1 MSLWSRI
8 RNAFRGDS
16 LSDEILEEYEGHIA
30 DAVADGLHPAEARRQ
45 FGRPLRLLEASREFR
60 IVSWLDS
67 LHGDVV
73 FAWRQLKKNK
83 VTSLAAVLSIGLAM
97 GACASAFRLIDA
109 LLLRP
114 MPVDHPERLFVLS
127 HEVKIDGK
135 TLAFDSCAY
144 PMFRQ
149 MRALVKDEAELVAI
163 SYVARVDLTFTSAE
177 QMEKANQQY
186 VSGWMFSAFGL
197 HPALGRVFTEDDD
210 KTPGA
215 HPLAVLSY
223 DYWQSRFGGDPHI
236 VGRSFRIG
244 NDSYQIIGVAQKPF
258 TGTETGTMVDIFLPT
273 MMVKNNAIARDDYQ
287 WFRTF
292 VKLKAGVAPKT
303 VQGRLDLAFRD
314 YLREYAKTLRT
325 LSKEERKAYL
335 SQRLFLNSAAP
346 GVSKLQADYG
356 LSLFVLGVLVL
367 LVLAI
372 ACLNVANLT
381 AVNATARSREIALRL
396 SIGAGM
402 GRLLQLVLVE
412 SALLAC
418 AGAAAG
424 GVFAFWSAPYVVS
437 MISSPGAPTQLN
449 LLADWRVLGFCALI
463 TFAVTMVLCLPAA
476 WRVSAIEPVSALKG
490 DAVQSRNR
498 LIHSLT
504 AAQAGFGFLVLFVA
518 TLFIT
523 SFERLSTQPT
533 GFNPDRVVTL
543 ETLTAAPVNAVFWE
557 QVADRLRSLSGVE
570 SVGLSEWP
578 LMAGENWSNLV
589 SVNGRPN
596 SRVQCYFLRTSPAWR
611 EAMQIPLLAGRDFR
625 AGDQMP
631 NSTIVG
637 SAIVNDAFVKEYF
650 GGGDPIGKSF
660 DMVTFGGARLSFRV
674 VGRVAD
680 ARYRDMR
687 EAMAPV
693 AYVPFTSAYL
703 RATFIVRTLGQNP
716 LTMASRLRQEI
727 MRSRADFH
735 VSSIRTQNE
744 LIESHTARERLLAM
758 LALFFAAIA
767 LLLAGV
773 GLYGLLN
780 DAVLQRRREIGIRI
794 ALGAKPGAVAIRI
807 ATQTLVM
814 VLIGVTVGF
823 TFALAAAS
831 YIKSLLYGVK
841 ATETWVLAAPGALIL
856 ILAFIASMPA
866 TFSAARVDP
875 ARTLRAE

>member
-1 MSLWSRI
+1 
-8 RNAFRGDS
+8 
-16 LSDEILEEYEGHIA
+16 
-30 DAVADGLHPAEARRQ
+30 
-45 FGRPLRLLEASREFR
+45 
-60 IVSWLDS
+60 
-67 LHGDVV
+67 
-73 FAWRQLKKNK
+73 
-83 VTSLAAVLSIGLAM
+83 
-97 GACASAFRLIDA
+97 
-109 LLLRP
+109 
-114 MPVDHPERLFVLS
+114 
-127 HEVKIDGK
+127 
-135 TLAFDSCAY
+135 
-144 PMFRQ
+144 
-149 MRALVKDEAELVAI
+149 
-163 SYVARVDLTFTSAE
+163 
-177 QMEKANQQY
+177 
-186 VSGWMFSAFGL
+186 
-197 HPALGRVFTEDDD
+197 
-210 KTPGA
+210 
-215 HPLAVLSY
+215 
-223 DYWQSRFGGDPHI
+223 
-236 VGRSFRIG
+236 
-244 NDSYQIIGVAQKPF
+244 
-258 TGTETGTMVDIFLPT
+258 
-273 MMVKNNAIARDDYQ
+273 
-287 WFRTF
+287 
-292 VKLKAGVAPKT
+292 
-303 VQGRLDLAFRD
+303 
-314 YLREYAKTLRT
+314 
-325 LSKEERKAYL
+325 
-335 SQRLFLNSAAP
+335 
-346 GVSKLQADYG
+346 LQADYG

-402 GRLLQLVLVE
+402 GRLLQLVLIE

-424 GVFAFWSAPYVVS
+424 GVFAFWSAPYVVR
-437 MISSPGAPTQLN
+437 MISSPVAPTQLN
-449 LLADWRVLGFCALI
+449 LPADWRVLGFCAVI

-490 DAVQSRNR
+490 DTLRSRSR

-504 AAQAGFGFLVLFVA
+504 AAQAGFGYLVLFVA

-523 SFERLSTQPT
+523 SFERLSKQPT
-533 GFNPDRVVTL
+533 GFNSDRVVTL
-543 ETLTAAPVNAVFWE
+543 ETLTAAPVKAVFWE

-578 LMAGENWSNLV
+578 LMTGESWNNLV

-596 SRVQCYFLRTSPAWR
+596 SRVPSYFLSTSSAWR
-611 EAMQIPLLAGRDFR
+611 EVMRIPLLAGKDFR

-631 NSTIVG
+631 G
-637 SAIVNDAFVKEYF
+637 SAIVNDAFAREYF

-660 DMVTFGGARLSFRV
+660 DMVTFGGSRLSFRV

-687 EAMAPV
+687 EPMAPV
-693 AYVPFTSAYL
+693 AYVPFTSEYL
-703 RATFIVRTLGQNP
+703 RATFIVRTVSENP
-716 LTMASRLRQEI
+716 LTMARRLRQEI
-727 MRSRADFH
+727 VRSRADFH

-744 LIESHTARERLLAM
+744 LIRSHTVRERLLAM

-780 DAVLQRRREIGIRI
+780 DAVLQRQREIGIRM

-814 VLIGVTVGF
+814 VLTGVAVGF
-823 TFALAAAS
+823 AFALAGVS

-841 ATETWVLAAPGALIL
+841 ATETWVLAAPGVIVL

-866 TFSAARVDP
+866 TFTAARVDP

>member
-16 LSDEILEEYEGHIA
+16 LSGEILEEYEAHIA
-30 DAVADGLHPAEARRQ
+30 DAVADGLHQAEARRQ
-45 FGRPLRLLEASREFR
+45 FGRPLGLLEASRDFR
-60 IVSWLDS
+60 IVPWLDS
-67 LHGDVV
+67 LRGDVV

-114 MPVDHPERLFVLS
+114 MPVDHPERLFVQS
-127 HEVKIDGK
+127 HEVNIDGK
-135 TLAFDSCAY
+135 RLTFDSCTY

-149 MRALVKDEAELVAI
+149 MRALVKDQAELVAI
-163 SYVARVDLTFTSAE
+163 SYVSRVDLTFTTAG
-177 QMEKANQQY
+177 QIEKANQQY
-186 VSGWMFSAFGL
+186 VSGWMFSTFGL

-215 HPLAVLSY
+215 HPVAVLSY
-223 DYWQSRFGGDPHI
+223 DYWQSRFGGDPHV
-236 VGRSFRIG
+236 VGRWFRIG
-244 NDSYQIIGVAQKPF
+244 NDPYQIIGVAQKPF
-258 TGTETGTMVDIFLPT
+258 SGTETGTMVDIFLPT
-273 MMVKNNAIARDDYQ
+273 MMMKNNAIVRDDYQ

-292 VKLKAGVAPKT
+292 VKLNAGVAPKT
-303 VQGRLDLAFRD
+303 VQDRLALAFRD
-314 YLREYAKTLRT
+314 YLREYAKTFRT
-325 LSKEERKAYL
+325 ISKEELKAYL
-335 SQRLFLNSAAP
+335 SQRLLLNSAAP

-372 ACLNVANLT
+372 ACVNVANLT

-424 GVFAFWSAPYVVS
+424 GVFAFWAAPYVVS
-437 MISSPGAPTQLN
+437 MISSPVAPTQLN
-449 LLADWRVLGFCALI
+449 LPADWRVLGFCAAI
-463 TFAVTMVLCLPAA
+463 TFAVTVVLCLPAA

-490 DAVQSRNR
+490 DTLRSRSR
-498 LIHSLT
+498 LVHSLT

-523 SFERLSTQPT
+523 SFERLSNQPT
-533 GFNPDRVVTL
+533 GFSSDRVVTL
-543 ETLTAAPVNAVFWE
+543 ETLTAAPVKAVFWE
-557 QVADRLRSLSGVE
+557 QVADRLRSLPGVE

-578 LMAGENWSNLV
+578 LMTGESWSNLV
-589 SVNGRPN
+589 SVNGRQ
-596 SRVQCYFLRTSPAWR
+596 SSWMQCYFLSTSSAWR
-611 EAMQIPLLAGRDFR
+611 EVMRIPLLAGRDFR
-625 AGDQMP
+625 TGDQMP
-631 NSTIVG
+631 R

-660 DMVTFGGARLSFRV
+660 DMVTFGGDRLSFRV

-687 EAMAPV
+687 EPIAPV
-693 AYVPFTSAYL
+693 AYVPFTSEYL
-703 RATFIVRTLGQNP
+703 RATFIVRTVSGNP
-716 LTMASRLRQEI
+716 LTMASGLRQEI
-727 MRSRADFH
+727 VRSRADFH

-744 LIESHTARERLLAM
+744 LVRSHTVRERLLAM

-780 DAVLQRRREIGIRI
+780 DAVVQRQREIGIRL
-794 ALGAKPGAVAIRI
+794 ALGAKPSAVAIRI
-807 ATQTLVM
+807 AMQTLVM
-814 VLIGVTVGF
+814 VLIGVVVGF
-823 TFALAAAS
+823 AFALAGVS

-841 ATETWVLAAPGALIL
+841 VTETWVLAAPGAIIL
-856 ILAFIASMPA
+856 LLAFIASMPA
-866 TFSAARVDP
+866 TFTAARVDP

>member
-16 LSDEILEEYEGHIA
+16 LSEEILEEYEAHIA
-30 DAVADGLHPAEARRQ
+30 DAVADGLHPADARRQ
-45 FGRPLRLLEASREFR
+45 FGRPLGLLEASRDFR

-67 LHGDVV
+67 LRGDVV

-127 HEVKIDGK
+127 QEIRIDGK
-135 TLAFDSCAY
+135 LLTDDSCAY

-149 MRALVKDEAELVAI
+149 MRTFVKDQAELAAI
-163 SYVARVDLTFTSAE
+163 SYVSRVDLTFSTAE
-177 QMEKANQQY
+177 RVEKANQQY

-223 DYWQSRFGGDPHI
+223 DYWQSRFGGDLHV

-258 TGTETGTMVDIFLPT
+258 SGTETGTVVDIFLPT
-273 MMVKNNAIARDDYQ
+273 MMMKNNAIARDDYR

-303 VQGRLDLAFRD
+303 VRDRLDLAFRD
-314 YLREYAKTLRT
+314 YLREYAKTFRT
-325 LSKEERKAYL
+325 VSKEEIKAYL

-346 GVSKLQADYG
+346 GVSKLQANYG

-372 ACLNVANLT
+372 ACLNIANLT

-402 GRLLQLVLVE
+402 GRLLQLVLIE

-424 GVFAFWSAPYVVS
+424 GVFAFWSAPYVVR
-437 MISSPGAPTQLN
+437 MISSPVAPTQLN
-449 LLADWRVLGFCALI
+449 LPADWRVLGFCAVI
-463 TFAVTMVLCLPAA
+463 TFAVTVVLCLPAA

-490 DAVQSRNR
+490 DTVRAGSR

-523 SFERLSTQPT
+523 SFERLSRQPT
-533 GFNPDRVVTL
+533 GFNSDRVVTL
-543 ETLTAAPVNAVFWE
+543 ETLTAAPVKAVFWE

-578 LMAGENWSNLV
+578 LMTGESWNSLV

-596 SRVQCYFLRTSPAWR
+596 RRVPSYFLSTSSAWR
-611 EAMQIPLLAGRDFR
+611 EVMRIPLLAGRDFR
-625 AGDQMP
+625 AGDQVP
-631 NSTIVG
+631 G
-637 SAIVNDAFVKEYF
+637 SAIVNDAFAKEYF
-650 GGGDPIGKSF
+650 GGGDPIGKAF
-660 DMVTFGGARLSFRV
+660 DMVTFGGSRLSFRV

-687 EAMAPV
+687 EPMAPV
-693 AYVPFTSAYL
+693 AYVPFTSEYL
-703 RATFIVRTLGQNP
+703 RATFIVRTVSQNP
-716 LTMASRLRQEI
+716 LTMASRLRHEI
-727 MRSRADFH
+727 VRRRADFH

-744 LIESHTARERLLAM
+744 LIESHTVRERLLAM

-773 GLYGLLN
+773 GLYALLN
-780 DAVLQRRREIGIRI
+780 DAVLQRQREIGIRM
-794 ALGAKPGAVAIRI
+794 ALGAKPEAVAIRI

-814 VLIGVTVGF
+814 VLIGVAVGL
-823 TFALAAAS
+823 TFALAGVS

-841 ATETWVLAAPGALIL
+841 ATETWVLAAPGAIIL

-866 TFSAARVDP
+866 TFTAARVDP

>member
-16 LSDEILEEYEGHIA
+16 LSGEILEEYEAHIA

-45 FGRPLRLLEASREFR
+45 FGRPLGLLEASRDFR

-67 LHGDVV
+67 LRGDVV

-127 HEVKIDGK
+127 REINERIDGK
-135 TLAFDSCAY
+135 PRTDDSCAY

-149 MRALVKDEAELVAI
+149 MRALVKDQAELVAI
-163 SYVARVDLTFTSAE
+163 SYVSRVDLTFTTAE
-177 QMEKANQQY
+177 QIEKANQQY
-186 VSGWMFSAFGL
+186 VSGWMFSEFGL

-244 NDSYQIIGVAQKPF
+244 NDRYQIIGVAQKPF
-258 TGTETGTMVDIFLPT
+258 SGTETGTMVDIFLPT

-303 VQGRLDLAFRD
+303 VRDRLDLAFRD
-314 YLREYAKTLRT
+314 YLREYAKTFRT
-325 LSKEERKAYL
+325 VSKEEMKAYL

-356 LSLFVLGVLVL
+356 LSLFVLGVLVS

-402 GRLLQLVLVE
+402 GRLLQLVLIE

-424 GVFAFWSAPYVVS
+424 GVFAFWSAPYVVR
-437 MISSPGAPTQLN
+437 MISSPVAPTQLN
-449 LLADWRVLGFCALI
+449 LPADWRVLGFCAVI
-463 TFAVTMVLCLPAA
+463 TFAVTVVLCLPAA

-490 DAVQSRNR
+490 DTLRSRSR

-518 TLFIT
+518 TLLIT
-523 SFERLSTQPT
+523 SFERLSKQPT
-533 GFNPDRVVTL
+533 GFNSDRVVTL
-543 ETLTAAPVNAVFWE
+543 ETLTAAPVKAVFWE

-578 LMAGENWSNLV
+578 LMTGESWNNLV

-596 SRVQCYFLRTSPAWR
+596 SRVRSYFLSTSSAWR
-611 EAMQIPLLAGRDFR
+611 EVMRIPLLAGRDFR
-625 AGDQMP
+625 AGDQVP
-631 NSTIVG
+631 G
-637 SAIVNDAFVKEYF
+637 SAIVNDAFAKEYF

-660 DMVTFGGARLSFRV
+660 DMVTFGGSRLSFRV

-687 EAMAPV
+687 EPIAPV
-693 AYVPFTSAYL
+693 AYVPFTSEYL
-703 RATFIVRTLGQNP
+703 RATFIVRTVSENP
-716 LTMASRLRQEI
+716 LTMVSRLRQEI
-727 MRSRADFH
+727 VRSRADFH

-744 LIESHTARERLLAM
+744 LIESHTVRERLLAM

-780 DAVLQRRREIGIRI
+780 DAVLQRQREIGIRM

-807 ATQTLVM
+807 AAQTLVM
-814 VLIGVTVGF
+814 VLIGVLVGF
-823 TFALAAAS
+823 TFALAGVS

-841 ATETWVLAAPGALIL
+841 TTETWVLAAPGAIIL
-856 ILAFIASMPA
+856 MLAFIASMPA
-866 TFSAARVDP
+866 TFTAARVDP

>member
-16 LSDEILEEYEGHIA
+16 LSGEILEEYEAHIA
-30 DAVADGLHPAEARRQ
+30 DAVADGLQPAEARRQ
-45 FGRPLRLLEASREFR
+45 FGRTLGRLEASRDFR

-67 LHGDVV
+67 LRGDVV
-73 FAWRQLKKNK
+73 FAWRQLKKNN

-97 GACASAFRLIDA
+97 GACTSAFRLIDA

-114 MPVDHPERLFVLS
+114 MPVDHPERLFVFS
-127 HEVKIDGK
+127 HEINEPIDGK
-135 TLAFDSCAY
+135 PLTDDSCAY

-149 MRALVKDEAELVAI
+149 MRALVKDQAELVAI
-163 SYVARVDLTFTSAE
+163 SYVSRVDVTYSTAE
-177 QMEKANQQY
+177 QIEKANQQY
-186 VSGWMFSAFGL
+186 VSGWMFSVFGL
-197 HPALGRVFTEDDD
+197 RPALGRVFTEDDD

-244 NDSYQIIGVAQKPF
+244 NDSYEIIGVAQKPF
-258 TGTETGTMVDIFLPT
+258 SGTETGTMVDIFLPT

-292 VKLKAGVAPKT
+292 VKLKAGVAPKA
-303 VQGRLDLAFRD
+303 VRDRLDLAFRD
-314 YLREYAKTLRT
+314 YLREYAKTFRT
-325 LSKEERKAYL
+325 VSKEEMKAYL
-335 SQRLFLNSAAP
+335 SQRLLLNSATP

-356 LSLFVLGVLVL
+356 LSLFVLGVLVM

-381 AVNATARSREIALRL
+381 AVNATARSREMALRI

-402 GRLLQLVLVE
+402 GRLLQLVLIE

-424 GVFAFWSAPYVVS
+424 GVFAFWSAPYVVR
-437 MISSPGAPTQLN
+437 MISSPVAPTQLN
-449 LLADWRVLGFCALI
+449 LPADWRVLGFCAAI
-463 TFAVTMVLCLPAA
+463 TFTVTVVLCLPTA
-476 WRVSAIEPVSALKG
+476 WRVSAIKPISALKG
-490 DAVQSRNR
+490 DTVRSRSR

-504 AAQAGFGFLVLFVA
+504 AVQAGFCFLVLFIA

-523 SFERLSTQPT
+523 SFERLSKQPT
-533 GFNPDRVVTL
+533 GFNSDRVVTL
-543 ETLTAAPVNAVFWE
+543 ETLTATPLKAVFWE
-557 QVADRLRSLSGVE
+557 QVADRLRSLPGVE

-578 LMAGENWSNLV
+578 LMTGESWNNLV

-596 SRVQCYFLRTSPAWR
+596 SPVRSYFLSTSSTWR
-611 EAMQIPLLAGRDFR
+611 EVMRIPLLEGRDFR
-625 AGDQMP
+625 AGDQVP
-631 NSTIVG
+631 G
-637 SAIVNDAFVKEYF
+637 SAIVNDAFAKEYF

-660 DMVTFGGARLSFRV
+660 DMVTFGDSRLSFRV

-687 EAMAPV
+687 EPMAPV
-693 AYVPFTSAYL
+693 AYVPFTSEYL
-703 RATFIVRTLGQNP
+703 RATFIVRTVSENP
-716 LTMASRLRQEI
+716 LTMASRLRREI
-727 MRSRADFH
+727 VRSRADFH
-735 VSSIRTQNE
+735 VSTLRTQNE
-744 LIESHTARERLLAM
+744 LIESHTVRERLLAM

-780 DAVLQRRREIGIRI
+780 DAVLQRQREIGIRM
-794 ALGAKPGAVAIRI
+794 ALGAKPGEVAIRI

-814 VLIGVTVGF
+814 VLIGVVMGF
-823 TFALAAAS
+823 TFALAGVS
-831 YIKSLLYGVK
+831 YIKSLLYGVQ
-841 ATETWVLAAPGALIL
+841 ATETWVLATPGAIIL

-866 TFSAARVDP
+866 TFSAARIDP

>member
-16 LSDEILEEYEGHIA
+16 LSGEILEEYEGHIA
-30 DAVADGLHPAEARRQ
+30 DAVADGLHPADARRQ
-45 FGRPLRLLEASREFR
+45 FGRPLGLLEASRDFR

-67 LHGDVV
+67 LRGDVV

-114 MPVDHPERLFVLS
+114 LPVDHPERLFVITRTTINP
-127 HEVKIDGK
+127 IDGK
-135 TLAFDSCAY
+135 PFTSDSCAY

-149 MRALVKDEAELVAI
+149 MRASVKGQAELVAI
-163 SYVARVDLTFTSAE
+163 SNVSRMDLTFSTAE

-186 VSGWMFSAFGL
+186 VSGWMFSEFGL

-223 DYWQSRFGGDPHI
+223 AYWQSRFGGDPHI
-236 VGRSFRIG
+236 VGHSFRIG
-244 NDSYQIIGVAQKPF
+244 NDRYQIIGVAQKPF
-258 TGTETGTMVDIFLPT
+258 SGTETGTMVDIFLPT
-273 MMVKNNAIARDDYQ
+273 MMVKNNAIGRDDYQ

-303 VQGRLDLAFRD
+303 VRDRLDLAFRD
-314 YLREYAKTLRT
+314 YLREYAKTFRGV
-325 LSKEERKAYL
+325 SQEDMKAYL
-335 SQRLFLNSAAP
+335 SQRLLLNSAAP

-356 LSLFVLGVLVL
+356 LSLFVLSVLVL

-381 AVNATARSREIALRL
+381 AVNATARSREMALRL

-402 GRLLQLVLVE
+402 GRLLQLVLIE

-437 MISSPGAPTQLN
+437 MISSPLAPTQLN
-449 LLADWRVLGFCALI
+449 LPADWRVLGFCAVI
-463 TFAVTMVLCLPAA
+463 TFAVTVVLCLPAA

-490 DAVQSRNR
+490 DTLRSRNR
-498 LIHSLT
+498 LIYSLT

-523 SFERLSTQPT
+523 SFERLSKQPT

-543 ETLTAAPVNAVFWE
+543 ETLTAAPVKAVFWE

-570 SVGLSEWP
+570 AVGLSEWP
-578 LMAGENWSNLV
+578 LMTGESWNNLV

-596 SRVQCYFLRTSPAWR
+596 SRVSSYFLSASPAWR
-611 EAMQIPLLAGRDFR
+611 EVMRIPLLAGRDFSAEDR
-625 AGDQMP
+625 MP
-631 NSTIVG
+631 G
-637 SAIVNDAFVKEYF
+637 SAIVNDVFAKEYF

-660 DMVTFGGARLSFRV
+660 DMVTFGGSRLSFRV

-687 EAMAPV
+687 EPMAPV
-693 AYVPFTSAYL
+693 AYVPFTSAYS
-703 RATFIVRTLGQNP
+703 RATFIVRTVIENP
-716 LTMASRLRQEI
+716 LTIASRLRQEI
-727 MRSRADFH
+727 VRSRADFH

-744 LIESHTARERLLAM
+744 LIESHTVRERLLAM

-773 GLYGLLN
+773 GLYALLN
-780 DAVLQRRREIGIRI
+780 DAVLQRQREIGIRM
-794 ALGAKPGAVAIRI
+794 ALGAKPGAVAMRI

-814 VLIGVTVGF
+814 VSIGVAVGLL
-823 TFALAAAS
+823 FALAGVS

-841 ATETWVLAAPGALIL
+841 ATETGVLAAPGAIIL

-866 TFSAARVDP
+866 AFSAARVDP
-875 ARTLRAE
+875 AKTLRAE

>member
-1 MSLWSRI
+1 MSLWSRV

-16 LSDEILEEYEGHIA
+16 LSREILEEYEAHLA
-30 DAVADGLHPAEARRQ
+30 DAVADGLPPAEARRQ
-45 FGRPLRLLEASREFR
+45 FGRPLGLLEASRDFR
-60 IVSWLDS
+60 LLPWLDS
-67 LHGDVV
+67 LRGDVV

-127 HEVKIDGK
+127 HEVRIDGR
-135 TLAFDSCAY
+135 TLTGDSCAY

-163 SYVARVDLTFTSAE
+163 SYVSRVDLTFSIAE
-177 QMEKANQQY
+177 QIEKANQQY
-186 VSGWMFSAFGL
+186 VSGWMFREFGL

-223 DYWQSRFGGDPHI
+223 DYWQRRFGGDPHI

-244 NDSYQIIGVAQKPF
+244 NERYQIIGVVQKPF
-258 TGTETGTMVDIFLPT
+258 SGTDTGTMVDIFLPT
-273 MMVKNNAIARDDYQ
+273 MMMKNNAIARDDYQ

-303 VQGRLDLAFRD
+303 VRDRLDRAFHD
-314 YLREYAKTLRT
+314 YLREYAKTFRT
-325 LSKEERKAYL
+325 VGKEEMRAYL
-335 SQRLFLNSAAP
+335 SQRLLLNSAAP

-372 ACLNVANLT
+372 ASLNVANLR
-381 AVNATARSREIALRL
+381 AVNAAARSREIALRL

-402 GRLLQLVLVE
+402 GRLLQLVLIE
-412 SALLAC
+412 SALLVC

-424 GVFAFWSAPYVVS
+424 GVFALWSAPYVMG
-437 MISSPGAPTQLN
+437 MIDSPVTPAQLN
-449 LLADWRVLGFCALI
+449 LAVDWRVLGFSAMI
-463 TFAVTMVLCLPAA
+463 TFAVTVVLCLPAA
-476 WRVSAIEPVSALKG
+476 WRVSAIEPVSALRG
-490 DAVQSRNR
+490 DTLRSRSR

-523 SFERLSTQPT
+523 SFDRLSKQPT

-543 ETLTAAPVNAVFWE
+543 ETLTAAPVKAVFWE
-557 QVADRLRSLSGVE
+557 QVADRLRSLPGVA

-578 LMAGENWSNLV
+578 LMTGESWNNAV
-589 SVNGRPN
+589 SVSGRPN
-596 SRVQCYFLRTSPAWR
+596 SRVPSYFLSTSPAWR
-611 EAMQIPLLAGRDFR
+611 EVMRIPVLEGRDFR
-625 AGDQMP
+625 AGDEMP
-631 NSTIVG
+631 G
-637 SAIVNDAFVKEYF
+637 SAIVNDAFAREYF
-650 GGGDPIGKSF
+650 GSGDPLGKSF
-660 DMVTFGGARLSFRV
+660 DMVTFGGSRVPFRV

-687 EAMAPV
+687 EPMAPV
-693 AYVPFTSAYL
+693 AYVPFSSEYS
-703 RATFIVRTLGQNP
+703 RATFIVRTVSENP

-727 MRSRADFH
+727 VRSRADFH

-744 LIESHTARERLLAM
+744 LIASHTVRERLLAT
-758 LALFFAAIA
+758 LAFFFVAIA

-780 DAVLQRRREIGIRI
+780 DAVLQRRREIGIRM
-794 ALGAKPGAVAIRI
+794 ALGAKPGAVALRM
-807 ATQTLVM
+807 AAQTLLT
-814 VLIGVTVGF
+814 VLLGVVAG
-823 TFALAAAS
+823 FALALAGVS
-831 YIKSLLYGVK
+831 YIQSLLYGVK
-841 ATETWVLAAPGALIL
+841 ATEIRVLAGPGVIIL
-856 ILAFIASMPA
+856 MLAFIASMPA
-866 TFSAARVDP
+866 MFTAARVDP